1 MSWTEKKPLQIK
13 HSIRKKMTILFSVVL
28 LAALTACWL
37 ANNFFLEQY
46 YVGNKEEILKEAYG
60 KLDEASGTETLEEA
74 GFIEELGVICETN
87 DISLLVMGYNGQ
99 VKIYTMKNYDL
110 IRNRYI

>member
-46 YVGNKEEILKEAYG
+46 YVGNKEEI
-60 KLDEASGTETLEEA
+60 
-74 GFIEELGVICETN
+74 
-87 DISLLVMGYNGQ
+87 
-99 VKIYTMKNYDL
+99 
-110 IRNRYI
+110 